1 MCGRFVLDSSIPDIA
16 NEFHVDQTSLEYEP
30 SYNIAPTQYIVV
42 VKKNGIKV
50 LTKCRWGFL
59 PSWAKDP
66 AIGNKMINAR
76 SETVAEKPAFRKA
89 FKNQRCLIVAD
100 GFYEWMKKGKVKTP
114 VYIRLKPGKPF
125 GFAGLYNIWIS
136 PEGDELCTSTIIT
149 TEANELLAPIHN
161 RMPVIIQKDEY
172 DHWLNPDFQDTEKL
186 LSLLK
191 PFDSQQMEFYAV
203 SPKVNS
209 PAYNSKDNIEPV

>member
-16 NEFHVDQTSLEYEP
+16 NEFNIDQTYLEYEP
-30 SYNIAPTQYIVV
+30 SYNIAPTHYIVV

-50 LTKCRWGFL
+50 LTKCKWGFL
-59 PSWAKDP
+59 PSWAKDL
-66 AIGNKMINAR
+66 AVGNKMINAR
-76 SETVAEKPAFRKA
+76 AETVAVKPAFRKA

-114 VYIRLKPGKPF
+114 VYIRLKSRKSF
-125 GFAGLYNIWIS
+125 GFAGLYNMWTL
-136 PEGDELCTSTIIT
+136 PEGNDICTCTIIT

-161 RMPVIIQKDEY
+161 RMPVIMQKNEY
-172 DHWLNPDFQDTEKL
+172 GLWLDPNFHDTQKL

-191 PFDSQQMEFYAV
+191 PYNSQQMELYTV
-203 SPKVNS
+203 STKVNS
-209 PAYNSKDNIEPV
+209 PAYNSKDNIKPV